1 MGEGGAH
8 RPGGEGVPAVAPHL
22 SGTPDPS
29 CPSQNLES
37 RSPRCSELGLGDL
50 LSTVSSPTWVSFPN
64 DPFVPR
70 TNLAA
75 TSGLVSMGRAVD
87 RGGGRCLEREIQP
100 RSRPLPPQWGPGR
113 GREPRRRPAA
123 GSAWGR
129 GWPRG
134 AASTPR
140 TQLPAPG
147 TLAPPAL
154 TRSQQPPPLPGV
166 TGASGPQHV
175 PVTRLVRAGGRRAL
189 ASIWG
194 SLKQN
199 PGRGTSVTLQPGR
212 ARAGGPCG
220 RRVPQRLKRSSSQ
233 RQAPAVGA
241 SPAWGWSHRHV
252 GATTGRQQEGT
263 ALPWPRVGSGFLLT
277 PLDRPREPASAS
289 WFPSRAS
296 RAVTERLWWE
306 RGTHG
311 GPGRG
316 SLFPLTPGA
325 QSFHCTSAENTAGE
339 EGGVPGSPG
348 WTKPARRPAQP
359 PATALAGSASSVATA
374 TPGGEVGGPPHAPW
388 DNLAD
393 LARRV

>member
-1 MGEGGAH
+1 M
-8 RPGGEGVPAVAPHL
+8 
-22 SGTPDPS
+22 
-29 CPSQNLES
+29 
-37 RSPRCSELGLGDL
+37 
-50 LSTVSSPTWVSFPN
+50 
-64 DPFVPR
+64 
-70 TNLAA
+70 
-75 TSGLVSMGRAVD
+75 D
-87 RGGGRCLEREIQP
+87 RGGGRCREREIQP
-100 RSRPLPPQWGPGR
+100 RSRLLA
-113 GREPRRRPAA
+113 PRRGLGRDASPADGA
-123 GSAWGR
+123 RQEAPGDGGGR
-129 GWPRG
+129 QP
-134 AASTPR
+134 PR
-140 TQLPAPG
+140 TQPPAPG

-154 TRSQQPPPLPGV
+154 TCSQQPPPLPGV
-166 TGASGPQHV
+166 TGTSGPQHV
-175 PVTRLVRAGGRRAL
+175 PVTRLIRAGGRRAL

-194 SLKQN
+194 CLKQN

-212 ARAGGPCG
+212 AQAGGPCG

-263 ALPWPRVGSGFLLT
+263 ALPWPCVGSGFLLT
-277 PLDRPREPASAS
+277 PLNRPREPASAS

-339 EGGVPGSPG
+339 EGGVPSSPG
-348 WTKPARRPAQP
+348 WTKPARRPTQP
-359 PATALAGSASSVATA
+359 PATTLAGSASSVATA